1 MFILEIDKLT
11 TAVDNKIIIKN
22 ISLRIPKKSFSV
34 LMGPNASGK
43 TTLIMSIIG
52 NPRYKILS
60 GRIIFDGEN
69 ITNIPT
75 YERVKKGIFVS
86 YQAPPTIR
94 GVKLGF
100 FLKLLLKRRGLSEA
114 EAERELKNII
124 SFLNI
129 PESFLKRDL
138 NLGFSGGERKRVEIA
153 QLMAMKPKLAL
164 LDEIDTGI
172 DIDSMKIIAG
182 AINRILNEGTTVFLI
197 THYKNILSYVIPDR
211 VFVMGNNL
219 IKEYRDIK
227 IAKLIERCGYGCVLE
242 GKCDIEDDQY
252 EQFSPMVY

>member
-1 MFILEIDKLT
+1 MFILEVDRLT
-11 TAVDNKIIIKN
+11 VAVNNRIIIKD
-22 ISLRIPKKSFSV
+22 ISLRIPEKSFSV

-60 GRIIFDGEN
+60 GKIIFNGKN

-75 YERVKKGIFVS
+75 YERIKKGIFVS
-86 YQAPPTIR
+86 YQAPPTIK

-100 FLKLLLKRRGLSEA
+100 LLKLLLNRRGLSKTEV
-114 EAERELKNII
+114 ERELRNII
-124 SFLNI
+124 SFLGI

-138 NLGFSGGERKRVEIA
+138 NLGFSGGERKRVEMA

-164 LDEIDTGI
+164 LDEIDTGV
-172 DIDSMKIIAG
+172 DVDSMKIIAG
-182 AINRILNEGTTVFLI
+182 TINRVLNEGTTVFLI

-219 IKEYRDIK
+219 IKEYQDIK
-227 IAKLIERCGYGCVLE
+227 IAKLIERCGYGCVLK
-242 GKCDIEDDQY
+242 GKCDIEDDVY
-252 EQFSPMVY
+252 E